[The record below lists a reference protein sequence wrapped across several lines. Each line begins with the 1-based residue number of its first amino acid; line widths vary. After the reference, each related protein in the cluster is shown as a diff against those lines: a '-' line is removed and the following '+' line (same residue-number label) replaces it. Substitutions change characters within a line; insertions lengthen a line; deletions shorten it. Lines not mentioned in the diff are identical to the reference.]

1 MLVTTIVAE
10 AGTGKRYFGRRCMRT
25 KNPCRGPR
33 MDFWRACMH
42 PIKIVCLRMSFTA
55 TITPSKQGHCTW
67 KRTLMDQGSKGK
79 TLRVGIAGLG
89 TIGRSIASA
98 LQAGIPGMSLAAVSA
113 RRLDAARSW
122 LREQGIDA
130 LAVPL
135 GQLVEHCDIVV
146 ECAPAEHLRELAEPM
161 LRAGKQIVLLSSGAL
176 VGRWDLIELARQHGG
191 QIVVPTGALLG
202 LDAVT
207 AAAEGTI
214 RSVRMVSRKPVN
226 GFRGAP
232 YLAKHNISIEGIT
245 EPMHL
250 FTGPAL
256 EAASGFPANLNV
268 AISLSLAGIGPERT
282 ELEIWADPTITRN
295 THTITVD
302 SDSASFTM
310 TIENIPTDNPKT
322 GRITAQSVVA
332 LLRKMQAPLRV
343 GT

>member
-1 MLVTTIVAE
+1 
-10 AGTGKRYFGRRCMRT
+10 
-25 KNPCRGPR
+25 
-33 MDFWRACMH
+33 MDH
-42 PIKIVCLRMSFTA
+42 VSN
-55 TITPSKQGHCTW
+55 
-67 KRTLMDQGSKGK
+67 GK

-89 TIGRSIASA
+89 TIGRSVAGA
-98 LQAGIPGMSLAAVSA
+98 LRAGIPGMKLTAVSA
-113 RRLDAARSW
+113 RRRDVARAWLDENGLDAVV
-122 LREQGIDA
+122 
-130 LAVPL
+130 VPL
-135 GQLVEHCDIVV
+135 AEMVEHCDIVV

-161 LRAGKQIVLLSSGAL
+161 LRAGRQVVLLSSGAL
-176 VGRWDLIELARQHGG
+176 VGRWDLVDLAREHGG

-214 RSVRMVSRKPVN
+214 HSVRMVSRKPVN

-232 YLAKHNISIEGIT
+232 YLQKHNLSIEGIT

-310 TIENIPTDNPKT
+310 TIENIPTENPKT
-322 GRITAQSVVA
+322 GRITANSVVA
-332 LLRKMQAPLRV
+332 VLRKMQAPLRV

>member
-1 MLVTTIVAE
+1 MHAHQKSMKADE
-10 AGTGKRYFGRRCMRT
+10 
-25 KNPCRGPR
+25 
-33 MDFWRACMH
+33 MDAHRACMKLK
-42 PIKIVCLRMSFTA
+42 KIVCLRASFTA
-55 TITPSKQGHCTW
+55 TIRRSKRGHCTR
-67 KRTLMDQGSKGK
+67 KRTSMDQVSNGR

-89 TIGRSIASA
+89 TVGRSIAVA
-98 LQAGIPGMSLAAVSA
+98 LRAGIAGMTLTAVSA

-122 LREQGIDA
+122 LREYELDA
-130 LAVPL
+130 VAVPL
-135 GQLVEHCDIVV
+135 AELVEHCDIVV
-146 ECAPAEHLRELAEPM
+146 ECAPAELLRELAEPM
-161 LRAGKQIVLLSSGAL
+161 LRAGRRIVLLSSGAL
-176 VGRWDLIELARQHGG
+176 VDRWDLVELARQHGG
-191 QIVVPTGALLG
+191 QIIVPTGALLG

-232 YLAKHNISIEGIT
+232 YLEKHNISIEGIT

-250 FTGPAL
+250 FSGPAL

-332 LLRKMQAPLRV
+332 LLRKIQAPLRV